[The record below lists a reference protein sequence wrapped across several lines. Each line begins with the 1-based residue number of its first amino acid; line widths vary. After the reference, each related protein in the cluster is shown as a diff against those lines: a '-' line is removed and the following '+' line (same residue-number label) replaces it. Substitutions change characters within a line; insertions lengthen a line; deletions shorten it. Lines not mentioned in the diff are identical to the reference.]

1 MWDCAELAASMT
13 VRQRRVAAGGEAW
26 DVLVAE
32 GRDAVAR
39 EPMLGRTVDHGLLAH
54 ESFADALA
62 HRLAHK
68 LEDADLGAA
77 CLAPLLM
84 EAMEDCPE
92 IAAAAAEDLMAIRER
107 DPACTDL
114 LTPFLYFKGYHAIQT
129 HRVAHHLWRHGR
141 PHAARFLQSRMSEVF
156 GVDIHPNARLGRRL
170 MFDHGTGIVIGE
182 TAVIEDDV
190 SMLHSVTLGGT
201 GKEGGERH
209 PKVRRG
215 VLIGAGAKILGNL
228 DIGEGAKIGA
238 GSIVLHNVEPY
249 TTVVGNPAKPVGP
262 RNTTMPALTMDQM
275 LGEDCS
281 G

>member
-1 MWDCAELAASMT
+1 MWDCAELAASMI
-13 VRQRRVAAGGEAW
+13 VRQRRVGAGGGAW
-26 DVLVAE
+26 EVLVAE

-54 ESFADALA
+54 DNFADALA

-92 IAAAAAEDLMAIRER
+92 IAAAAAEDLVAIRER

-141 PHAARFLQSRMSEVF
+141 QHAARFLQSRMSEVF

-182 TAVIEDDV
+182 TAVVEDDV

-228 DIGEGAKIGA
+228 EIGEGAKVGA
-238 GSIVLHNVEPY
+238 GSIVLRDVEPY
-249 TTVVGNPAKPVGP
+249 TTVVGNPAKPVGS
-262 RNTTMPALTMDQM
+262 RNTVMAALTMDQM
-275 LGEDCS
+275 LGEDCT

>member
-39 EPMLGRTVDHGLLAH
+39 EPMLARTVDHGLLAH
-54 ESFADALA
+54 DSFADALA

-84 EAMEDCPE
+84 EAMEDCPD

-228 DIGEGAKIGA
+228 EIGEGAKIGA
-238 GSIVLHNVEPY
+238 GSIVLRDVEPY

-275 LGEDCS
+275 LGDDCS

>member
-1 MWDCAELAASMT
+1 MWDCAELAASMS
-13 VRQRRVAAGGEAW
+13 VRQRRVAVGGEAW
-26 DVLVAE
+26 EVLIAE

-39 EPMLGRTVDHGLLAH
+39 EPMLARTVDHGLLVH
-54 ESFADALA
+54 DSFADALA

-92 IAAAAAEDLMAIRER
+92 IAAAAAEDLVAIRER

-141 PHAARFLQSRMSEVF
+141 QHAARFLQSRMSEVF

-238 GSIVLHNVEPY
+238 GSIVLRDVEPY

-275 LGEDCS
+275 LSDDCS